1 MIDDDSSED
10 SDSDPDMKTFMKVC
24 INDDEKN
31 DNNNNALLK
40 QMLTVKD
47 TTQLCAAINSLKAKG
62 ININDKVAS

>member
-31 DNNNNALLK
+31 DNNNALLK